1 MTPRF
6 PFLALLNHLRKFQS
20 LSSWSFFVSH
30 PAFLL
35 LKSIY
40 GRALGRLHAARN
52 ESGERREPKGT
63 SLLYRQADACRSSVV
78 ARMTIPLGHGLGPM
92 PW

>member
-1 MTPRF
+1 MGEFF
-6 PFLALLNHLRKFQS
+6 PQMCFFCHETSSLLSVNTEDARQRRLIVS
-20 LSSWSFFVSH
+20 LMMRG
-30 PAFLL
+30 
-35 LKSIY
+35 I
-40 GRALGRLHAARN
+40 LGRLHAARN

-63 SLLYRQADACRSSVV
+63 SLLYRQADACRSAVV